1 MGPYCNIS
9 ATTGTFVAQGNC
21 YHLHV
26 SEIRGLG
33 TTYLNAFG
41 AFCLF
46 VSFMYVLHESNRNM
60 RLAIAGETN
69 NVITI
74 GWYTKIIDASIV
86 WAIAW
91 GIYKFFSTSNCGSH
105 KNPDETLVWHYFSAA
120 VVRGYS
126 AGFEV
131 FVFIDY

>member
-1 MGPYCNIS
+1 
-9 ATTGTFVAQGNC
+9 
-21 YHLHV
+21 
-26 SEIRGLG
+26 
-33 TTYLNAFG
+33 
-41 AFCLF
+41 
-46 VSFMYVLHESNRNM
+46 M

-105 KNPDETLVWHYFSAA
+105 KSRMPLVWHCCLLWC
-120 VVRGYS
+120 
-126 AGFEV
+126 AGTAPGLV
-131 FVFIDY
+131 FVFMLLARNGVGPATLA

>member
-1 MGPYCNIS
+1 M
-9 ATTGTFVAQGNC
+9 
-21 YHLHV
+21 HV

-33 TTYLNAFG
+33 TTYLNAVG

-46 VSFMYVLHESNRNM
+46 ISFLYVLRESNRNM

-69 NVITI
+69 DVITI

-91 GIYKFFSTSNCGSH
+91 GIYKFFSTSNCASH
-105 KNPDETLVWHYFSAA
+105 TNPALYPRTTAA
-120 VVRGYS
+120 
-126 AGFEV
+126 EK
-131 FVFIDY
+131 